1 MSASYMVGRAYI
13 ARYIPAD
20 TKFSAS
26 DVGVD
31 DDDDDGND
39 GDVVDDDGY
48 DDDVVG
54 DLLRYDVS

>member
-1 MSASYMVGRAYI
+1 MVGGPYI

-26 DVGVD
+26 DDGD
-31 DDDDDGND
+31 DDDDDGD
-39 GDVVDDDGY
+39 DDDGY
-48 DDDVVG
+48 DGDAVD